1 MEIDDLT
8 LSALRERTHAISQ
21 EQWCKAAV
29 EYPGV
34 ALPLHAF
41 EKKIVKVLQK
51 SLTQIP
57 ESTPRETA
65 ERELIR
71 LLSQLHWQELYLTTA
86 CACGIDVAW
95 NIFHSQYRGTILK
108 TAMRSAS
115 NASEGQEIADSFLSE
130 LFLPS
135 QTGSSEGEKKI
146 GQYSGIGS
154 LEGWI
159 KVVIARQSIDRIRAQ
174 KRQVPIDDLE
184 VEPPSLDQSARTDS
198 RILEHDKQ
206 RALQMVSSGLT
217 EALRHLEP
225 QQKIILQLYYLQQV
239 TLKEIGA
246 FLKVHESTASRTIDR
261 LKTQLLAAVSDHLQE
276 KFKIKKREVRHLI
289 GLARSRIELDLK
301 QILTE

>member
-1 MEIDDLT
+1 MENDDLT
-8 LSALRERTHAISQ
+8 LSALRERTYAISQ

-41 EKKIVKVLQK
+41 EEKIFKVLQK

-57 ESTPRETA
+57 EPTPRETA
-65 ERELIR
+65 ERELIH

-86 CACGIDVAW
+86 CERGIDVAW

-108 TAMRSAS
+108 TAMRSAC

-246 FLKVHESTASRTIDR
+246 FLKVHESTASRKIDR
-261 LKTQLLAAVSDHLQE
+261 LKTQLLASVSDHLQE

-289 GLARSRIELDLK
+289 GLARSHIELDLK